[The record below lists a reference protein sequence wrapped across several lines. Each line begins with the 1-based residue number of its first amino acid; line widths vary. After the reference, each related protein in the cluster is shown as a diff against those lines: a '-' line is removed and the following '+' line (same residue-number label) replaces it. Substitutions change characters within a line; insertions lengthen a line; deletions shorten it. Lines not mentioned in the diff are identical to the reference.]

1 MILVKIIKQ
10 YTHKKINKE
19 LCGIPIELGEGYS
32 KVKLKLISDMIV
44 DKTGLI
50 HGGFVFSL
58 ADYAAMLA
66 INHPNTI
73 LGGANVRFLKPVLV
87 DENLIAE
94 AKFMEEEGKKQL
106 VKVSVK
112 RDGEIIFTGEF
123 ICFSPDHHITEGDV
137 KN

>member
-1 MILVKIIKQ
+1 MRLVKIIKQ

-32 KVKLKLISDMIV
+32 KVKLKLISKMIV
-44 DKTGLI
+44 DKSGLI